1 MGTDELRAVRA
12 RVESAGVSGSPDAF
26 LEALKDGGFATAEFF
41 AADSVRLRRR
51 YRAFWID
58 GELLRG
64 IFYAPNGDGV
74 PITEYE
80 QPLSALR
87 RINPVDSLDHTS
99 VPACLRRTF
108 IIRFED
114 GESINLDG
122 GRTDALGG
130 PVIEFIDALKG
141 IDTHGAG

>member
-1 MGTDELRAVRA
+1 VATDELRGVRA
-12 RVESAGVSGSPDAF
+12 RVENAGVSGSPDAF
-26 LEALKDGGFATAEFF
+26 LEALKGGGFDKAEFY
-41 AADSVRLRRR
+41 AADSIRFRRQ

-64 IFYAPNGDGV
+64 RFYAPNGDGSS
-74 PITEYE
+74 IKEYE

-87 RINPVDSLDHTS
+87 TINQVDSLDHTS

-108 IIRFED
+108 ILRFGD

-130 PVIEFIDALKG
+130 PVIEFIDALRG
-141 IDTHGAG
+141 I